1 MDRVGRTVRMQQQIW
16 DELDKDRAREKR
28 SVSTHIEYIL
38 ERYFELRKLQ
48 QGSLD
53 NIFIE
58 YQSANGRKKK

>member
-1 MDRVGRTVRMQQQIW
+1 MQPQIW

-28 SVSTHIEYIL
+28 SVSSHIEFIL

-48 QGSLD
+48 EGRLD

-58 YQSANGRKKK
+58 SANNKRRK